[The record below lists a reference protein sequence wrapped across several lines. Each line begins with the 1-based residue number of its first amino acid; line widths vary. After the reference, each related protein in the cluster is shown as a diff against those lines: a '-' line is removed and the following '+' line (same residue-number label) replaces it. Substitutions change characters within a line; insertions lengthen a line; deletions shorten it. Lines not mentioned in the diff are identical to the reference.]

1 MSYSNARRVRPLNIR
16 SLGQVPQGTMSDISN
31 IAQIVSSGLST
42 IITAAQPQQPAATPT
57 YLPATTPALPS
68 DLLAPA
74 TPPTP
79 SWVMPVVVTGGLV
92 LVGGIAFMVMR
103 KRAVKA
109 NRRGRRVRRNGRRSR
124 RSRRNSGRR
133 RSRAS
138 KLTARAAK
146 RLLISRGVPMGRDV
160 HELSFSQLN
169 EVAAVARQAGYR
181 KSKNAPGSTGRM
193 YYQHL
198 SRVRGNGRRSRRSV
212 RRNES
217 GQHAFLYYRGGRGYY
232 RDASGKVKSTKLKP
246 YEEHKGHG
254 HSFYKYLRSTRAKGP
269 SKKSGRFLEMNRLT
283 ARQRARIPLKAF
295 VFPERRAW
303 PINSSRRAY
312 AATQMMRLGRVRSAS
327 DFNAIRNTIRTRYPK
342 VWNLFG
348 RNVTWDKTKAA
359 KTRAR
364 RSRASHR
371 GRRSVGIA
379 ANRRR
384 SLYPTRRRRRSSFEK
399 TAAKAIRGMGRR
411 SRR

>member
-1 MSYSNARRVRPLNIR
+1 MSYMNARRVRPLNIR
-16 SLGQVPQGTMSDISN
+16 SLGQIPQGTMSDISN
-31 IAQIVSSGLST
+31 ITQIVSSGLST
-42 IITAAQPQQPAATPT
+42 IIGAAQQTQQQAQTAPLAPAP
-57 YLPATTPALPS
+57 TPALPS

-74 TPPTP
+74 TTSP

-109 NRRGRRVRRNGRRSR
+109 NRRRRMRRNGRRSR
-124 RSRRNSGRR
+124 RMRGNSGRR
-133 RSRAS
+133 SARPRAS

-198 SRVRGNGRRSRRSV
+198 SRVRGNGRRSRRSL
-212 RRNES
+212 RRNTET
-217 GQHAFLYYRGGRGYY
+217 GFLYYRGGRGYY
-232 RDASGKVKSTKLKP
+232 RDASGKIKSTKLKP
-246 YEEHKGHG
+246 YEEHRGHG
-254 HSFYKYLRSTRAKGP
+254 HSFHQYLRSTRAKGP

-348 RNVTWDKTKAA
+348 RSVTWDKTKAA

-364 RSRASHR
+364 RSSHR
-371 GRRSVGIA
+371 GRRSVGLA
-379 ANRRR
+379 ANRR
-384 SLYPTRRRRRSSFEK
+384 SVYPTRRRRRSSFEK

-411 SRR
+411 RSRR